1 MTTRA
6 FFNDRFLKLM
16 TSIDFAKWLAIGTG
30 IGIEIGSADLTVTV
44 VRLRPSGVRVL
55 GELTVPHF
63 REQPAAE
70 WGAAYS
76 AFLQKLGVGH
86 LASIVLL
93 PRDEVTVRQ
102 VALPGVT
109 DKDLASAVRFEIDSL
124 NPHSEE
130 EVAYDWAR
138 IGKTSSVLIAL
149 TLRSVVER
157 YTALFS
163 QAGVKAACFT
173 FSAPTIYSALRLL
186 SAPPKDGFLALEP
199 AEDGLEVY
207 GESATR
213 PIFSARLDQSSDR
226 VRNLAVAELRL
237 PPETEASFLRD
248 QLPRPVAQPETY
260 EPSRA
265 CLSYAAALAGA
276 GPLRPLSLNLLPV
289 EQRQTASRL
298 RYIPTAVLALIVLL
312 LSVAALAYPSYSDR
326 HYLGLVQAQ
335 IRVLD
340 PLAKRAADV
349 DRETVNVR
357 NRSQTLDNFRQ
368 QTRKDLEALNELT
381 QLLAPPAWVNS
392 LQLARGS
399 VSITGQ
405 ADQAATLIKLLDGSR
420 QFQGSSF
427 SLPLQKR
434 GSQEVFT
441 IRSSRKD
448 VAP

>member
-1 MTTRA
+1 
-6 FFNDRFLKLM
+6 M

-30 IGIEIGSADLTVTV
+30 IGIEIGSVDLTVTV

-70 WGAAYS
+70 WGAAYA

-86 LASIVLL
+86 LAAMILL

-102 VALPGVT
+102 IALPGVT
-109 DKDLASAVRFEIDSL
+109 DKDLDSAVRFEIDSL

-138 IGKTSSVLIAL
+138 IGKTSSVLIAI

-186 SAPPKDGFLALEP
+186 STPPKDGFLALEP
-199 AEDGLEVY
+199 AEDGMEVY

-213 PIFSARLDQSSDR
+213 PIFSARLDQPSDR
-226 VRNLAVAELRL
+226 VRNLAVSELRL
-237 PPETEASFLRD
+237 PPETEAAFLHD

-276 GPLRPLSLNLLPV
+276 GPLRPLSLNLLPLG
-289 EQRQTASRL
+289 QRQSASRL
-298 RYIPTAVLALIVLL
+298 RYIPTAVLGFIVLL
-312 LSVAALAYPSYSDR
+312 LGVAVLAYPSYADR
-326 HYLGLVQAQ
+326 HYIGLVQTE
-335 IRVLD
+335 IRALD
-340 PLAKRAADV
+340 PLAKQAAAAD
-349 DRETVNVR
+349 REIINVR

-368 QTRKDLEALNELT
+368 QTRQDLEALNELT
-381 QLLAPPAWVNS
+381 HLLAPPAWANS
-392 LQLARGS
+392 LQLTRSS
-399 VSITGQ
+399 VSISGQ
-405 ADQAATLIKLLDGSR
+405 TDQAAALIKLLDGSH

-427 SLPLQKR
+427 SLPLQKSAS
-434 GSQEVFT
+434 GELFT
-441 IRSSRKD
+441 IRSSRKG